1 MVPCRGSFGG
11 IVRRSGFLSLVIVA
25 LLMIVSIP
33 ASAAL
38 RLTPNL
44 TSIRFVEV
52 SGGPISLVFGA
63 NSAVLLTQLSNPM
76 SGANRDFFGVS
87 DEHYDVFYSDS
98 NGVPHQDGDF
108 VTIECQ
114 FGRTTGGGGCNI
126 DEVYLMF
133 EDGTE
138 RCACAVASAVYLGPN
153 SVPGSAANAADCVTG
168 NNSTMGSTA
177 TVNERLRITLSYDCV
192 TPTAATSWGQ
202 VKSTYR

>member
-1 MVPCRGSFGG
+1 
-11 IVRRSGFLSLVIVA
+11 VRRFVSLSLCIVS
-25 LLMIVSIP
+25 LLMVVSIP

-52 SGGPISLVFGA
+52 SGGPNSVVFGA

-76 SGANRDFFGVS
+76 SGVNRDFFGLS
-87 DEHYDVFYSDS
+87 DEHYDVFYSDA
-98 NGVPHQDGDF
+98 NGVQDQDGDYL
-108 VTIECQ
+108 TIECQ

-126 DEVYLMF
+126 DEAYLMF

-177 TVNERLRITLSYDCV
+177 TVNERLRITLSYDCA
-192 TPTAATSWGQ
+192 TPTEVASWGRM
-202 VKSTYR
+202 KSIYR